1 MKYIPPLNF
10 PYPVFSTNPVSIQS
24 CDGQLNLCRSQCLQ
38 PSNVGKDSYHVLTPV
53 DVAYATV
60 CYCRTLYTPYYVY
73 SAYPLGYTFWYWL
86 SYTFATRFEYSSC
99 YQVEPLVEQTNEST
113 SFI

>member
-1 MKYIPPLNF
+1 MKHTLPLNF
-10 PYPVFSTNPVSIQS
+10 PYPVFSTNPVLIQS
-24 CDGQLNLCRSQCLQ
+24 CDGQLNLCRSQRLQ

-60 CYCRTLYTPYYVY
+60 CYCRRLCMPYWYRYTLR
-73 SAYPLGYTFWYWL
+73 LGYTFWYWL
-86 SYTFATRFEYSSC
+86 SYSLATRFEYSSC

>member
-1 MKYIPPLNF
+1 LLNTVRPAPAFSSPRKNIFKNFQEIIYCEFYCGMKNTLPLNF

-24 CDGQLNLCRSQCLQ
+24 CDGQLNLCHSQCLQ

-60 CYCRTLYTPYYVY
+60 CYCRTLYTPCYVY
-73 SAYPLGYTFWYWL
+73 SA
-86 SYTFATRFEYSSC
+86 
-99 YQVEPLVEQTNEST
+99 
-113 SFI
+113 

>member
-1 MKYIPPLNF
+1 LSSAVRLAPGFSSPRKKYFQKFQEIICCEFYCGMKNIPPLNF

-24 CDGQLNLCRSQCLQ
+24 CDGQLNLCRSQRLQ

-73 SAYPLGYTFWYWL
+73 SA
-86 SYTFATRFEYSSC
+86 
-99 YQVEPLVEQTNEST
+99 
-113 SFI
+113 